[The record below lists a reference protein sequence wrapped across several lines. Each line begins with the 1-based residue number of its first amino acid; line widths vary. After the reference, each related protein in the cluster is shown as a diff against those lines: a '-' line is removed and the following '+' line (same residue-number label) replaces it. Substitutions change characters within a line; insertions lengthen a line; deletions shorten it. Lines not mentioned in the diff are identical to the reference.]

1 MLITYYNH
9 PYYAVHLETLGLKK
23 DVDWV
28 EYQVKLPETIPS
40 RVEKIAQRIQSRN
53 NVQIKSF
60 KSKKALKP
68 YLYKIFDTYNQAFAP
83 LHGTTPLNERQ
94 IDQYVK
100 QYLPIMNLDYV
111 SVIVDS
117 NDEVVAFGILGPN
130 LNQALKKHRGRLFPL
145 GFLALLKAMKQSK
158 ILDMYLVAVR
168 PDKQGH
174 GLNALLMLE
183 ITKNAIKNQMIYAE
197 TGPELEDNVKI
208 QSFWKNYDAKMV
220 RRRRCYMAPLKKSS

>member
-1 MLITYYNH
+1 
-9 PYYAVHLETLGLKK
+9 
-23 DVDWV
+23 
-28 EYQVKLPETIPS
+28 
-40 RVEKIAQRIQSRN
+40 
-53 NVQIKSF
+53 
-60 KSKKALKP
+60 
-68 YLYKIFDTYNQAFAP
+68 
-83 LHGTTPLNERQ
+83 
-94 IDQYVK
+94 
-100 QYLPIMNLDYV
+100 MNLDYV

-130 LNQALKKHRGRLFPL
+130 LNQALKKYRGRLFPL

-208 QSFWKNYDAKMV
+208 QSFWKNYDAKIV